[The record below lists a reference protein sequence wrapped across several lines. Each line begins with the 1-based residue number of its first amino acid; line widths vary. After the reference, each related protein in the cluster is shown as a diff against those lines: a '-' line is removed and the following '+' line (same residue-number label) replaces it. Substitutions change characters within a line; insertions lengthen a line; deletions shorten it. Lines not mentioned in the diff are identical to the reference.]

1 MFCPFKKFENH
12 CFRTTFGSNRSLLH
26 LSNFKGCFKDT
37 YKGLDVS
44 VLLVLRSSLQGD
56 IIFVTGGSSCNNS
69 TDRSSQLEASKKLMS
84 SKIFQLRP
92 FLYFDEI

>member
-26 LSNFKGCFKDT
+26 FSNFKGCFKDT

-44 VLLVLRSSLQGD
+44 VLLVLSEMSLQGD
-56 IIFVTGGSSCNNS
+56 IIFVTVGAPVI
-69 TDRSSQLEASKKLMS
+69 TQLIGAPS
-84 SKIFQLRP
+84 
-92 FLYFDEI
+92 